1 MTQTPAQYPY
11 VWRIKATK
19 RADALPTCAADF
31 LEHEKA
37 RNYALRTVQMHD
49 YHLARFIAFCEER
62 GVVSVHDV
70 TRPVVVRFQR
80 FLFYYRTKRG
90 KPLGYSSQSQAL
102 GAVRQMFRYLT
113 RASVVYANPAADLEL
128 PRRDQTLPKA
138 TLTVSEVEKILRS
151 IDDKNPMAIRDR
163 AILETLYST
172 GMRRVELCCLKVH
185 DLDEERGVIIVR
197 QGKGKKDRVVPVGD
211 RALAWIR
218 KYIDKERHM
227 VALEPDDLWLFLT
240 EEGEALSPGWLTQAV
255 RRHIE
260 HAEIAKSGSCHI
272 FRHTMAT
279 LMLEGGAD
287 IRYIQEILGHASLET
302 TQVYT
307 RVSIEHLKRVHNL
320 AHPAKLERERPASMS
335 GVPVMTPKAT
345 PSEDAR
351 ADLLADLAEEQ
362 DDEAKG
368 G

>member
-1 MTQTPAQYPY
+1 MTTTPDQYPY

-19 RADALPTCAADF
+19 RADALATCAADF
-31 LEHEKA
+31 LEHERA
-37 RNYALRTVQMHD
+37 RNYSLRTVQMHD
-49 YHLARFIAFCEER
+49 FHLARFIAFCEER
-62 GVVSVHDV
+62 GITSVHDV

-80 FLFYYRTKRG
+80 FLFYYRSKRG
-90 KPLGYSSQSQAL
+90 RMLGYSSQSQAL

-128 PRRDQTLPKA
+128 PRRGQMLPKA
-138 TLTVSEVEKILRS
+138 TLSIDEVERILQA
-151 IDDKNPMAIRDR
+151 IDPKNPMAIRDR

-172 GMRRVELCCLKVH
+172 GMRRVELCCLKVF
-185 DLDEERGVIIVR
+185 DLDEERGVLMVR
-197 QGKGKKDRVVPVGD
+197 QGKGKKDRVVPIGD
-211 RALAWIR
+211 RALAWVR
-218 KYIDKERHM
+218 KYIDEERHL

-255 RRHIE
+255 RRHIDN
-260 HAEIAKSGSCHI
+260 AEIGKSGSCHL

-307 RVSIEHLKRVHNL
+307 RVSIERLKKVHAM
-320 AHPAKLERERPASMS
+320 AHPAKLERAPSTTTTPTAS
-335 GVPVMTPKAT
+335 
-345 PSEDAR
+345 EHAR
-351 ADLLADLAEEQ
+351 ADLLADLDDEEAEETPNDNQ
-362 DDEAKG
+362 SPG
-368 G
+368 R